1 MVNRIP
7 AKRVLRLRAEG
18 LSQRTIA
25 ASQRISRNSITA
37 VYDAADT
44 LDIDFDDIAD
54 MDDADVYALLFP
66 GRGEHRSIFV
76 QPDWKQVHKELAK
89 VGVTLK
95 LLHGEYT
102 DQVSATAGVPMSYDR
117 FCRGYERHV
126 MITGVDSRVGHK
138 AARTVEVDWSGPTM
152 RLLDPV
158 TGETRKVYLF
168 VACLA
173 FSRLAFVEP
182 TLNMEQAT
190 WLRAHV
196 SMFEFFGGSV
206 PRIVCDNL
214 KTGVISHP
222 RDGEIVLN
230 DAYRELAAH
239 YSAAVLPGRVKAPKD
254 KPSVENTVGH
264 VATVVIAALRNR
276 TFASLAELKA
286 AITEQITTYNA
297 NAFQK
302 RPGSR
307 VSVFQE
313 EEQALLRPLPVVA
326 YEIST
331 WARRRRVARNGHVTW
346 AKNYYS
352 VPYIHVGEHVDL
364 RITAQLVEI
373 WQHDR
378 RLASHVLLPATAVNQ
393 YATREA
399 DLPEGKAWREW
410 DRERLTDWARRVGP
424 HTAQVVERM
433 FESVPVDDQAINPAV
448 AVLRLARRYSPA
460 RLETA
465 AGIGLASGI
474 YSPRYGHLHPILAAN
489 RDKAG
494 TPEVSEPDNEP
505 SGYVRG
511 ASYYAAGEK

>member
-331 WARRRRVARNGHVTW
+331 WARRRQVARNGHVTW

-410 DRERLTDWARRVGP
+410 DRERLTDWARRIGP
-424 HTAQVVERM
+424 RTAQVVERI
-433 FESVPVDDQAINPAV
+433 FESVPVDDQGINPAV
-448 AVLRLARRYSPA
+448 AVLRLSRRYSPA

-474 YSPRYGHLHPILAAN
+474 YSPRYGHLHPILATN

-494 TPEVSEPDNEP
+494 TTEVSEPDHEP
-505 SGYVRG
+505 AGYVRG
-511 ASYYAAGEK
+511 ASYYAGGEK